1 MPSEFLFIFCLSE
14 IGILVVFCSQV
25 FVCSL
30 CAIAGKYLGRGAI
43 LRVSCPTNKTFEAI
57 RLEKNYFLLL
67 MFKLK

>member
-14 IGILVVFCSQV
+14 IGILVGFCSQV

-43 LRVSCPTNKTFEAI
+43 LGSAAPQIK
-57 RLEKNYFLLL
+57 RLKQLGWKKNYFLLL